1 MGRQY
6 SLPDALYVFWSSI
19 SRDVLRY
26 SEKQADGY
34 WEAGRKMPL
43 HWDSQLRGHVFLR
56 RRYLLNRKHPIDLVE
71 CYSICSF

>member
-43 HWDSQLRGHVFLR
+43 HWDSQLRGHVF
-56 RRYLLNRKHPIDLVE
+56 
-71 CYSICSF
+71 